1 LPKFA
6 VKSWEDK
13 ILGALVRCRRKRIKD
28 HATLKNKA
36 LALFFFGFF
45 TSHITAKPLNSVFL
59 LAVKGW
65 TRPVGAPEPL
75 DEMPRQPRHPSFA
88 VMFGLDADL
97 TPESTLK
104 PHQSSKY
111 STLRPVEIG
120 ITPRL
125 V

>member
-1 LPKFA
+1 MPKFA

-45 TSHITAKPLNSVFL
+45 NSQITAKQLNSVFL

-75 DEMPRQPRHPSFA
+75 ERNASAAPPPLFRGLFDLLIPVLVTGIQPDQVLGLKEHSPRRRRGAAGS
-88 VMFGLDADL
+88 L
-97 TPESTLK
+97 
-104 PHQSSKY
+104 
-111 STLRPVEIG
+111 
-120 ITPRL
+120 
-125 V
+125 

>member
-45 TSHITAKPLNSVFL
+45 TSHITAKQFQQCLFVDCQGLHPAGRRL
-59 LAVKGW
+59 
-65 TRPVGAPEPL
+65 
-75 DEMPRQPRHPSFA
+75 EMPRQPRHPSFA

-97 TPESTLK
+97 TPESILK
-104 PHQSSKY
+104 PTKVQN
-111 STLRPVEIG
+111 TAL
-120 ITPRL
+120 
-125 V
+125 

>member
-45 TSHITAKPLNSVFL
+45 NSHITAKQFDSVFL
-59 LAVKGW
+59 LTVKGF
-65 TRPVGAPEPL
+65 TRPMAW
-75 DEMPRQPRHPSFA
+75 
-88 VMFGLDADL
+88 DA
-97 TPESTLK
+97 ST
-104 PHQSSKY
+104 
-111 STLRPVEIG
+111 E
-120 ITPRL
+120 
-125 V
+125 

>member
-45 TSHITAKPLNSVFL
+45 NSQITAKQLNSVFL

-65 TRPVGAPEPL
+65 ARPVGAPEPL
-75 DEMPRQPRHPSFA
+75 ERNASAAPPPLFRRHA
-88 VMFGLDADL
+88 WA
-97 TPESTLK
+97 
-104 PHQSSKY
+104 
-111 STLRPVEIG
+111 
-120 ITPRL
+120 
-125 V
+125 